1 MVVRPEM
8 TGSEKYTLRM
18 LSGNTVQGLLAF
30 QDKMVN
36 GEVWY
41 YYDITSKQPLRR
53 VLEHRMISGGELRTL
68 ITDLLFMLRQLERYL
83 LDEGQICL
91 LPEYVYV
98 DPGSFKS
105 EFCLVPGR
113 HRGFNEEMCEFSQ
126 YLLDHVNQSDG
137 DAVVLAF
144 SVFRECRKLNFG
156 IEDIERC
163 LKKQEKSEIGEE
175 KRILS
180 ADKKQI
186 QLRKEEIHEDG
197 NSENMLRPEFFEPN
211 EREEKEVSRSAFRG
225 ILTACVIGL
234 MVVVPV
240 TVGVLSGVQGVYQWK
255 WILLVLEVILFIT
268 LMLIQKADLWKDEAF
283 AEKNIEESEEEPWVV
298 YFQEEEE
305 SDRKETM
312 KEEPEIETILLSART
327 VEKGK
332 RCLVPVHGESEIPI
346 GYFPFLIGKSKEL
359 TDYCLNRPGVS
370 RLHVKIEE
378 TKDGYT
384 LTDLNSTNGTFIN
397 GVLVEANATAGLVPG
412 DEVAIA
418 DESFYFR

>member
-8 TGSEKYTLRM
+8 TGNEKYTLRM

-68 ITDLLFMLRQLERYL
+68 IADLLFMLRQLERYL

-105 EFCLVPGR
+105 EFCLVPGW
-113 HRGFNEEMCEFSQ
+113 HRGFTEEMCEFSQ

-163 LKKQEKSEIGEE
+163 LKKQEKRTI
-175 KRILS
+175 S
-180 ADKKQI
+180 ADKESI
-186 QLRKEEIHEDG
+186 QPRKEEIREDEK
-197 NSENMLRPEFFEPN
+197 NENIYRSEFSGPE
-211 EREEKEVSRSAFRG
+211 ERGEKEGSKSAFRG
-225 ILTACVIGL
+225 ILTVFIIGL
-234 MVVVPV
+234 MAVIP
-240 TVGVLSGVQGVYQWK
+240 TAVGVLSGIQGVYQWK
-255 WILLVLEVILFIT
+255 WILLVLEILLLIT
-268 LMLIQKADLWKDEAF
+268 LVAIQKADLLKDAAF
-283 AEKNIEESEEEPWVV
+283 AEKNMEESEEEPWVV

-305 SDRKETM
+305 DADRKEKV

-332 RCLVPVHGESEIPI
+332 RRLVPIHGGPEISI

-397 GVLVEANATAGLVPG
+397 GVLVEANATAELVPG
-412 DEVAIA
+412 DEVVIA
-418 DESFYFR
+418 DERFYFR